1 MMKFAWTRDGPWRAL
16 EEGVRVQ
23 ARRKGRAWTC
33 DRPWRAVEGRCV
45 VQANFINAEAE
56 AEVREAC
63 WILDRLH
70 QKRRFLREACWIL
83 DRLHHPAPG

>member
-1 MMKFAWTRDGPWRAL
+1 MMKFAWTGDGPWRAL
-16 EEGVRVQ
+16 EEGVRIQ
-23 ARRKGRAWTC
+23 ARRKGRAWTGN
-33 DRPWRAVEGRCV
+33 RPWRTVECLCV

-70 QKRRFLREACWIL
+70 QKRRFLREACKIL
-83 DRLHHPAPG
+83 DRLHHPVPE